1 MILNMN
7 QLRAFYTAAKRNS
20 ISLAAQELMVTPP
33 AITMQIKKLEETL
46 EIRLIF
52 RHGNAI
58 RLTEVGES
66 VFQRATT
73 IFEQIREMENYL
85 EDISTS
91 KSGELRIGCPQTSAK
106 YIMPRLISR
115 FKETYP
121 GIRIVLSLGL
131 GSELIENLLD
141 QKDELAW
148 VRYRP
153 EDKRLKVR
161 MIGSEGV
168 VLVSAAQSRHITTE
182 EISISQMST
191 IPLIVP
197 IKGSGMRDVIFEYLK
212 RFKVV
217 PNIAMESGSIALIK
231 ELILQDTGVSFL
243 EKYAVKEEL
252 QSGALKAVRILEGS
266 PSIQFGIGYLKRKSF
281 SSSAWA
287 FLRMLDKEKDLFP
300 SNR

>member
-7 QLRAFYTAAKRNS
+7 QLRAFYTAAKLNS

-46 EIRLIF
+46 EIRLVF

-66 VFQRATT
+66 VFQRATA

-91 KSGELRIGCPQTSAK
+91 KSGELRIGCPQTPAK

-121 GIRIVLSLGL
+121 GMRIVLNLGL
-131 GSELIENLLD
+131 GSELIENLLA

-148 VRYRP
+148 VRYLP

-161 MIGSEGV
+161 MIGSEEV
-168 VLVSAAQSRHITTE
+168 VLVTAAQSRHITTE
-182 EISISQMST
+182 EISITQMST

-252 QSGALKAVRILEGS
+252 QSGTLKAVHILEGS
-266 PSIQFGIGYLKRKSF
+266 PSIQFGIGYLQRKSF